1 MKKKALLLL
10 SAALSAAMLFGAAA
24 LNVSASV
31 SGYSDFIREDFNS
44 GTLSDS
50 VWETPTGDMELV
62 NVEPT
67 LNYQIY
73 HTHSVSTKEEVTV
86 ADTDVL
92 VVEYDLQSID
102 VEGGF
107 WGVTYGEDSTEL
119 SLTNAICFYGTSQI
133 FFGGKEDTRVYNAD
147 LTSQRW
153 IAWSRDAVTRIEI
166 YPDGAQKM
174 YQDGTLIAQVQA
186 KDADDA
192 QKERNGYLGIAFSG
206 SGNDASV
213 TSVMGYFKVGHAPV
227 PSGSD
232 PVADNAIVWD
242 IDDSAPTAAGLNEN
256 FVTNQ
261 INQPNQPDLQGWILS
276 AAYLKAGAEG
286 GTLYSK
292 NAIGERDGRIS
303 NSVSLT
309 ASLNAVQLAQS
320 TAKFVFGIG
329 SDNNLTGDS
338 TIAVGIAP
346 KESKYYLT
354 VWEGTEVLAEQEVA
368 LANASIAIS
377 FGSGG
382 VTAQYNGATVSAQP
396 DNLPEGKFAFTV
408 SAGAEEVRMDDLV
421 IRVADS
427 YVQNEAGSAA
437 LSFDGYDSID
447 DIDSAVWYVG
457 SMSSPSYEGGG
468 LRITDGAL
476 SFYNASDGSML
487 TSQEK
492 FQNFVL
498 QFDVVYLEREGQED
512 AEGNLLRNISTWI
525 GITFGMDNADSVFH
539 DQSMIY
545 MGPGTIDLLN
555 AQYDDGSTRVWAPQ
569 DLWASN
575 MIGKGFT
582 VRVEARDNRLT
593 LAYCV
598 DGEDESVLDTP
609 KAVISEIDTFGH
621 VGIQCTD
628 GGNFD
633 IDNLILINT
642 DEVENYELTEKE
654 SPVTQITAAE
664 GQTVTGSIDLGDMTN
679 KTAVFTPVE
688 QNGFKLNADGT
699 YEYTAPAE
707 AADIPSISYTVTI
720 DDWCLDG
727 WYSPVGSASEYTLT
741 GSVQITVT
749 EVTLSE
755 ITVTPPTKT
764 EYTVG
769 EELDLSG
776 MTVSAVMSDGSKQTL
791 ASTDYTVDQS
801 AFKSD
806 TAGTYTISVSY
817 EGKTDTFTVTVTEV
831 TLSEITVTPPTKT
844 EYTVGEELDL
854 SGMTVSAVMSDG
866 SKQTLASTDYT
877 VDQSA
882 FKSDTA
888 GTYTISVS
896 YEGKTDTFTVTV
908 AAAPAE
914 TGCGASVAAA
924 GIAGVAAAVLLVS
937 AAFLIRR
944 RERKD

>member
-206 SGNDASV
+206 SGATASV

-242 IDDSAPTAAGLNEN
+242 IDDSAPTAAGLNEK

-309 ASLNAVQLAQS
+309 ASLNAAQLAQG

-338 TIAVGIAP
+338 TIAVGVAP
-346 KESKYYLT
+346 KEDKYYLT

-476 SFYNASDGSML
+476 SFYNAADGSMI

-545 MGPGTIDLLN
+545 MGSGTIDLLN

-727 WYSPVGSASEYTLT
+727 WYSPVDSASEYTLT

-817 EGKTDTFTVTVTEV
+817 EGKTDTFTVTVA
-831 TLSEITVTPPTKT
+831 
-844 EYTVGEELDL
+844 
-854 SGMTVSAVMSDG
+854 AV
-866 SKQTLASTDYT
+866 
-877 VDQSA
+877 
-882 FKSDTA
+882 
-888 GTYTISVS
+888 
-896 YEGKTDTFTVTV
+896 
-908 AAAPAE
+908 PAE